1 MERGTDVENWNDER
15 MDELSRRMDAGFEKA
30 ATKVEVTSVKD
41 EMNLRFDEVNAR
53 FDRFE
58 GTVGSR
64 FDEVAGELRHLSER
78 FDRLLN
84 TLTVGLIGVIAAL
97 VAGGIFG

>member
-1 MERGTDVENWNDER
+1 MESWNDER
-15 MDELSRRMDAGFEKA
+15 LDELSRRVDAGFEKA
-30 ATKVEVTSVKD
+30 ATKTELAATNK
-41 EMNLRFDEVNAR
+41 EMNRRFDEANGR

-58 GTVGSR
+58 KTVGSR

-97 VAGGIFG
+97 LAGGFFG